1 MSFKLGAKS
10 LANLEGV
17 YPVLVKIVKRAIEI
31 SEVDFGVYEGVRTLE
46 RQKKLV
52 ASGASKTLNSMHIP
66 ATDRLDT
73 KLPGLLGHH
82 PRLLFHGRY

>member
-10 LANLEGV
+10 LANLE
-17 YPVLVKIVKRAIEI
+17 
-31 SEVDFGVYEGVRTLE
+31 
-46 RQKKLV
+46 
-52 ASGASKTLNSMHIP
+52 GASKTLNSMHIP